1 MKNIKTETYD
11 FQSFMTLS
19 QEKRV
24 NLQAIRALYNVHT
37 RSNYIFLVIMRDF
50 LKYTLATLAGLFI
63 FGFITFICLLFSI
76 IGMFSTSETT
86 EIADHSVL
94 VLKLNGTLADHTI
107 EDNDVMSMLMGQV
120 KPAQGLDNIRKAIQ
134 KAKECEQI
142 KGIYIETNT
151 LEGSPATLQSLRDL
165 LLDFKKT
172 GKFVVAYADTYQ
184 QGAYYVASAADK
196 VWINPKGMLSWHGLS
211 TQPQFI
217 RDFLDKVG
225 VKIQVVKVGQYK
237 SATETFTEDH
247 MSDANREQVSVY
259 LNGIWD
265 RMLSDVSK
273 SRKIS
278 TDSLNAYADQVME
291 FSSTK
296 EYKQKGLIDA
306 TLYPDQI
313 KGEIKKLLKI
323 ADEEAIAQVSVSQ
336 MVDYASIETGNSDQ
350 IAVYYCEGSIVQQEV
365 QGVLMGD
372 AGIVGPTVCRDIEA
386 LAKDDNVK
394 AVVIRINS
402 GGGDAYASEQM
413 WHQIMELKKVKPVVV
428 SMGGMAASGGYYM
441 SCAASWIVAE
451 PTTLT
456 GSIGI
461 FGTFPDAHKLM
472 TEKLGF
478 KYDKVITNKHSDMS
492 ITPMARAF
500 SDDEIAL
507 LQKYINRGYATFL
520 QRVAEGRK
528 MKTADVDKIAQ
539 GRVWLGKDALKI
551 RLVDQLGSIDDAIAK
566 AAKLAKMQ
574 DYSICSY
581 PIAKDWTEN
590 LFSEG
595 RGGSYLDEQMRLLLG
610 EYYEPFSIMHAIRSM
625 TPVQA
630 RMLDE
635 VIVR

>member
-1 MKNIKTETYD
+1 
-11 FQSFMTLS
+11 
-19 QEKRV
+19 
-24 NLQAIRALYNVHT
+24 
-37 RSNYIFLVIMRDF
+37 MRDF

-134 KAKECEQI
+134 KAKDCEQI

-610 EYYEPFSIMHAIRSM
+610 EYYEPFAIMHGIRSM
-625 TPVQA
+625 SPAQA

>member
-1 MKNIKTETYD
+1 M
-11 FQSFMTLS
+11 
-19 QEKRV
+19 
-24 NLQAIRALYNVHT
+24 QAIRALYNVRT

-142 KGIYIETNT
+142 KGIYIEANT

-265 RMLSDVSK
+265 RFVSDVSK

-323 ADEEAIAQVSVSQ
+323 ADEDAIAQVSVSQ
-336 MVDYASIETGNSDQ
+336 MVDYASIETGNNDQ

-581 PIAKDWTEN
+581 PIAKDWTES

-625 TPVQA
+625 SPVQA

>member
-1 MKNIKTETYD
+1 
-11 FQSFMTLS
+11 
-19 QEKRV
+19 
-24 NLQAIRALYNVHT
+24 
-37 RSNYIFLVIMRDF
+37 MRDF

-296 EYKQKGLIDA
+296 EYKQKGLIDT

-413 WHQIMELKKVKPVVV
+413 WHQIMELKNVKPVVV

-581 PIAKDWTEN
+581 PIAKDWSEN

-610 EYYEPFSIMHAIRSM
+610 EYYEPFAIMHGIRSM
-625 TPVQA
+625 SPVQA

>member
-1 MKNIKTETYD
+1 
-11 FQSFMTLS
+11 
-19 QEKRV
+19 
-24 NLQAIRALYNVHT
+24 
-37 RSNYIFLVIMRDF
+37 MRDF

-478 KYDKVITNKHSDMS
+478 KYDKVVTNKHSDMS
-492 ITPMARAF
+492 ITPTARAF
-500 SDDEIAL
+500 SDDEIAM

-610 EYYEPFSIMHAIRSM
+610 EYYEPFAIMHGIRSM
-625 TPVQA
+625 SPVQA

>member
-1 MKNIKTETYD
+1 
-11 FQSFMTLS
+11 
-19 QEKRV
+19 
-24 NLQAIRALYNVHT
+24 
-37 RSNYIFLVIMRDF
+37 MRDF

-265 RMLSDVSK
+265 RFVSDVSK

-336 MVDYASIETGNSDQ
+336 MVDYASIETGNNDQ

-441 SCAASWIVAE
+441 SSAASWIVAE

-610 EYYEPFSIMHAIRSM
+610 EYYEPFSIMHGIRSM
-625 TPVQA
+625 SPVQA

>member
-1 MKNIKTETYD
+1 
-11 FQSFMTLS
+11 
-19 QEKRV
+19 
-24 NLQAIRALYNVHT
+24 
-37 RSNYIFLVIMRDF
+37 MRDF

-63 FGFITFICLLFSI
+63 FGFITFICLSFSI
-76 IGMFSTSETT
+76 IGMFSTSKTT

-278 TDSLNAYADQVME
+278 KDSLNAYADQVME

-323 ADEEAIAQVSVSQ
+323 ADEDAIAQVSVSQ
-336 MVDYASIETGNSDQ
+336 MVDYASIETGNSAQ

-610 EYYEPFSIMHAIRSM
+610 EYYEPFAIMHGIRSM
-625 TPVQA
+625 SPVQA

>member
-1 MKNIKTETYD
+1 
-11 FQSFMTLS
+11 
-19 QEKRV
+19 
-24 NLQAIRALYNVHT
+24 
-37 RSNYIFLVIMRDF
+37 MRDF

-142 KGIYIETNT
+142 KGIYIEANT

-265 RMLSDVSK
+265 RFVSDVSK

-323 ADEEAIAQVSVSQ
+323 ADEDAIAQVSVSQ
-336 MVDYASIETGNSDQ
+336 MVDYASIETGNNDQ

-610 EYYEPFSIMHAIRSM
+610 EYYEPFAIMHGIRFMS
-625 TPVQA
+625 PVQA

>member
-1 MKNIKTETYD
+1 
-11 FQSFMTLS
+11 
-19 QEKRV
+19 
-24 NLQAIRALYNVHT
+24 
-37 RSNYIFLVIMRDF
+37 MRDF

-120 KPAQGLDNIRKAIQ
+120 KPAQGLDNIRKAIK
-134 KAKECEQI
+134 KAKDCEQI
-142 KGIYIETNT
+142 KGIYIEANT

-265 RMLSDVSK
+265 RFVSDVSK

-336 MVDYASIETGNSDQ
+336 MVDYASIETGNNDQ

-610 EYYEPFSIMHAIRSM
+610 EYYEPFAIMHGIRSM
-625 TPVQA
+625 SPVQA

>member
-1 MKNIKTETYD
+1 
-11 FQSFMTLS
+11 
-19 QEKRV
+19 
-24 NLQAIRALYNVHT
+24 
-37 RSNYIFLVIMRDF
+37 MRDF

-86 EIADHSVL
+86 EITDHSVL

-265 RMLSDVSK
+265 RFVSDVSK

-336 MVDYASIETGNSDQ
+336 MVDYASIETGNNDQ

-625 TPVQA
+625 SPVQA

>member
-1 MKNIKTETYD
+1 
-11 FQSFMTLS
+11 
-19 QEKRV
+19 
-24 NLQAIRALYNVHT
+24 
-37 RSNYIFLVIMRDF
+37 MRDF

-581 PIAKDWTEN
+581 PIAKDWTES

-610 EYYEPFSIMHAIRSM
+610 EYYEPFAIMHGIRSM
-625 TPVQA
+625 SPVQV

>member
-1 MKNIKTETYD
+1 
-11 FQSFMTLS
+11 
-19 QEKRV
+19 
-24 NLQAIRALYNVHT
+24 
-37 RSNYIFLVIMRDF
+37 MRDF

-63 FGFITFICLLFSI
+63 FGFITFVCLLFSI
-76 IGMFSTSETT
+76 IGMCSTSGTT

-94 VLKLNGTLADHTI
+94 VLKLDGTLADHTI

-134 KAKECEQI
+134 KAKDCEQI
-142 KGIYIETNT
+142 KGIYIEANA

-237 SATETFTEDH
+237 SATETYTEDR

-278 TDSLNAYADQVME
+278 KDSLNAYADQVME

-306 TLYPDQI
+306 ALYPDQI

-323 ADEEAIAQVSVSQ
+323 ADEDAIAQVSVSQ
-336 MVDYASIETGNSDQ
+336 MVDYASIETDDKNQ

-386 LAKDDNVK
+386 LTKDDNVK

-492 ITPMARAF
+492 ITPTARAF
-500 SDDEIAL
+500 SDDEIAM

-581 PIAKDWTEN
+581 PIAKDWTES

-595 RGGSYLDEQMRLLLG
+595 REGSYLDEQIRLLLG
-610 EYYEPFSIMHAIRSM
+610 EYYEPFAIMHGIRSM
-625 TPVQA
+625 SPVQA

>member
-1 MKNIKTETYD
+1 
-11 FQSFMTLS
+11 
-19 QEKRV
+19 
-24 NLQAIRALYNVHT
+24 
-37 RSNYIFLVIMRDF
+37 MRDF

-500 SDDEIAL
+500 SDDEIVL

-610 EYYEPFSIMHAIRSM
+610 EYYEPFAIMHGIRSM
-625 TPVQA
+625 SPVQA

>member
-1 MKNIKTETYD
+1 
-11 FQSFMTLS
+11 
-19 QEKRV
+19 
-24 NLQAIRALYNVHT
+24 
-37 RSNYIFLVIMRDF
+37 MRDF

-336 MVDYASIETGNSDQ
+336 MVDYASIETGNSDR

-365 QGVLMGD
+365 QGILMGD

-610 EYYEPFSIMHAIRSM
+610 EYYEPFAIMHGIRSM
-625 TPVQA
+625 SPVQA

>member
-1 MKNIKTETYD
+1 
-11 FQSFMTLS
+11 
-19 QEKRV
+19 
-24 NLQAIRALYNVHT
+24 
-37 RSNYIFLVIMRDF
+37 MRDF

-217 RDFLDKVG
+217 CDFLDKVG

-581 PIAKDWTEN
+581 PIAKDWSEN

-610 EYYEPFSIMHAIRSM
+610 EYYEPFAIMHGIRSM
-625 TPVQA
+625 SPVQA

>member
-1 MKNIKTETYD
+1 
-11 FQSFMTLS
+11 
-19 QEKRV
+19 
-24 NLQAIRALYNVHT
+24 
-37 RSNYIFLVIMRDF
+37 MRDF

-323 ADEEAIAQVSVSQ
+323 ADEDAIAQVSVSQ

-610 EYYEPFSIMHAIRSM
+610 EYYEPFAIMHGIRSM
-625 TPVQA
+625 SPVQA

>member
-1 MKNIKTETYD
+1 MK
-11 FQSFMTLS
+11 
-19 QEKRV
+19 
-24 NLQAIRALYNVHT
+24 
-37 RSNYIFLVIMRDF
+37 DF

-265 RMLSDVSK
+265 RFVSDVSK

-323 ADEEAIAQVSVSQ
+323 ADEDAIAQVSVSQ

-500 SDDEIAL
+500 SDDEIGL

-610 EYYEPFSIMHAIRSM
+610 EYYEPFAIMHGIRSM
-625 TPVQA
+625 SPVQA

>member
-1 MKNIKTETYD
+1 
-11 FQSFMTLS
+11 
-19 QEKRV
+19 
-24 NLQAIRALYNVHT
+24 
-37 RSNYIFLVIMRDF
+37 MRDF

-142 KGIYIETNT
+142 KGIYIEANT

-478 KYDKVITNKHSDMS
+478 KYDKLITNKHSDMS

-610 EYYEPFSIMHAIRSM
+610 EYYEPFAIMHAIRSM
-625 TPVQA
+625 SPVQA

>member
-1 MKNIKTETYD
+1 
-11 FQSFMTLS
+11 
-19 QEKRV
+19 
-24 NLQAIRALYNVHT
+24 
-37 RSNYIFLVIMRDF
+37 MRDF

-63 FGFITFICLLFSI
+63 FGFIAFICLLFSI

-581 PIAKDWTEN
+581 PIAKDWTES

-610 EYYEPFSIMHAIRSM
+610 EYYEPFAIMHGIRSM
-625 TPVQA
+625 SPVQA

>member
-1 MKNIKTETYD
+1 
-11 FQSFMTLS
+11 
-19 QEKRV
+19 
-24 NLQAIRALYNVHT
+24 
-37 RSNYIFLVIMRDF
+37 MRDF

-120 KPAQGLDNIRKAIQ
+120 KPAQGLDNIRKAIK

-265 RMLSDVSK
+265 RFVSDVSK

-336 MVDYASIETGNSDQ
+336 MVDYASIETGNNDQ

-625 TPVQA
+625 SPVQA

>member
-1 MKNIKTETYD
+1 
-11 FQSFMTLS
+11 
-19 QEKRV
+19 
-24 NLQAIRALYNVHT
+24 
-37 RSNYIFLVIMRDF
+37 MRDF

-134 KAKECEQI
+134 KAKDCEQI

-265 RMLSDVSK
+265 RFVSDVSK

-323 ADEEAIAQVSVSQ
+323 ADEDAIAQVSVSQ
-336 MVDYASIETGNSDQ
+336 MVDYASIETDNSDQ

-574 DYSICSY
+574 DFSICSY
-581 PIAKDWTEN
+581 PIAKDWTES

-610 EYYEPFSIMHAIRSM
+610 EYYEPFAIMHGIRSM
-625 TPVQA
+625 SPVQA

>member
-1 MKNIKTETYD
+1 
-11 FQSFMTLS
+11 
-19 QEKRV
+19 
-24 NLQAIRALYNVHT
+24 
-37 RSNYIFLVIMRDF
+37 MRDF
-50 LKYTLATLAGLFI
+50 LKYTLATLAGLFT

-610 EYYEPFSIMHAIRSM
+610 EYYEPFAIMHGIRSM
-625 TPVQA
+625 SPVQA

>member
-1 MKNIKTETYD
+1 
-11 FQSFMTLS
+11 
-19 QEKRV
+19 
-24 NLQAIRALYNVHT
+24 
-37 RSNYIFLVIMRDF
+37 MRDF

-120 KPAQGLDNIRKAIQ
+120 KPAQGLDNIRKAIK

-610 EYYEPFSIMHAIRSM
+610 EYYEPFAIMHGIRSM
-625 TPVQA
+625 SPAQA

>member
-1 MKNIKTETYD
+1 
-11 FQSFMTLS
+11 
-19 QEKRV
+19 
-24 NLQAIRALYNVHT
+24 
-37 RSNYIFLVIMRDF
+37 MRDF

-120 KPAQGLDNIRKAIQ
+120 KPAQGLDNIRKAIK

-265 RMLSDVSK
+265 RFVSDVSK

-610 EYYEPFSIMHAIRSM
+610 EYYEPFAILHGIRSM
-625 TPVQA
+625 SPVQA

>member
-1 MKNIKTETYD
+1 
-11 FQSFMTLS
+11 
-19 QEKRV
+19 
-24 NLQAIRALYNVHT
+24 
-37 RSNYIFLVIMRDF
+37 MRDF

-306 TLYPDQI
+306 ALYPDQI

-323 ADEEAIAQVSVSQ
+323 ADEDAIAQVSVSQ
-336 MVDYASIETGNSDQ
+336 MVDYASIETGNSDR

-386 LAKDDNVK
+386 LTKDDNVK

-610 EYYEPFSIMHAIRSM
+610 EYYEPFAIMHGIRSM
-625 TPVQA
+625 SPVQA

>member
-1 MKNIKTETYD
+1 
-11 FQSFMTLS
+11 
-19 QEKRV
+19 
-24 NLQAIRALYNVHT
+24 
-37 RSNYIFLVIMRDF
+37 MRDF

-142 KGIYIETNT
+142 KGIYIEANT

-265 RMLSDVSK
+265 RFVSDVSK

-441 SCAASWIVAE
+441 SSAASWIVAE

-574 DYSICSY
+574 DFSICSY

-625 TPVQA
+625 SPVQA

>member
-1 MKNIKTETYD
+1 
-11 FQSFMTLS
+11 
-19 QEKRV
+19 
-24 NLQAIRALYNVHT
+24 
-37 RSNYIFLVIMRDF
+37 MRDF

-76 IGMFSTSETT
+76 IGMCSTSGTT

-336 MVDYASIETGNSDQ
+336 MVDYASIETGNSDR

-365 QGVLMGD
+365 QGILMGD

-610 EYYEPFSIMHAIRSM
+610 EYYEPFAIMHGIRSM
-625 TPVQA
+625 SPVQA

>member
-1 MKNIKTETYD
+1 
-11 FQSFMTLS
+11 
-19 QEKRV
+19 
-24 NLQAIRALYNVHT
+24 
-37 RSNYIFLVIMRDF
+37 MRDF
-50 LKYTLATLAGLFI
+50 LKYTLATLAGLFF
-63 FGFITFICLLFSI
+63 FGCITFLCLLFSI
-76 IGMFSTSETT
+76 IGMCSTSGTT

-610 EYYEPFSIMHAIRSM
+610 EYYEPFAIMHGIRSM
-625 TPVQA
+625 SPVQA

>member
-1 MKNIKTETYD
+1 
-11 FQSFMTLS
+11 
-19 QEKRV
+19 
-24 NLQAIRALYNVHT
+24 
-37 RSNYIFLVIMRDF
+37 MRDF

-172 GKFVVAYADTYQ
+172 GKFVAAYADTYQ

-581 PIAKDWTEN
+581 PIAKDWTES
-590 LFSEG
+590 LFSEDK
-595 RGGSYLDEQMRLLLG
+595 GGSYLDEQMRLLLG
-610 EYYEPFSIMHAIRSM
+610 EYYEPFAIMHGIRSM
-625 TPVQA
+625 SPVQA

>member
-1 MKNIKTETYD
+1 
-11 FQSFMTLS
+11 
-19 QEKRV
+19 
-24 NLQAIRALYNVHT
+24 
-37 RSNYIFLVIMRDF
+37 MRDF

-120 KPAQGLDNIRKAIQ
+120 SPAQGLDNIRKAIQ

-142 KGIYIETNT
+142 KGIYIEANT

-265 RMLSDVSK
+265 RFVSDVSK

-574 DYSICSY
+574 DFSICSY

-625 TPVQA
+625 SPVQA

>member
-1 MKNIKTETYD
+1 
-11 FQSFMTLS
+11 
-19 QEKRV
+19 
-24 NLQAIRALYNVHT
+24 
-37 RSNYIFLVIMRDF
+37 MRDF

-172 GKFVVAYADTYQ
+172 GKFVAAYADTYQ

-278 TDSLNAYADQVME
+278 TDSLNAYVDQVME

-336 MVDYASIETGNSDQ
+336 MVDYASIETGNSDR

-590 LFSEG
+590 LFSES

-610 EYYEPFSIMHAIRSM
+610 EYYEPFAIMHGIRSM
-625 TPVQA
+625 SPVQA